1 MYVLDSSPGLGT
13 GPGSPFYGGTGE
25 VPDGMFPSSFQPN
38 GGVPPGYPDTGSI
51 GYPFDTND
59 HELTGIN
66 SNGGESP
73 VYPDT
78 GLIGYPMDN
87 TDDLTGVNSNFPPA
101 GGNFDPSSFN
111 SNIHNSNLPIS
122 NGNTGGISSESFGNA
137 DFSKYNDTNVVYS
150 VHSYEGGSV
159 NTLDIVGKLLRPE
172 FGYSFYLAWVA
183 FALGLLATVLAG
195 IGFNSILKEKK
206 NGQIPLEKVWA
217 TRCNREKRS
226 ESS

>member
-1 MYVLDSSPGLGT
+1 MLWVSISKIICFYVAGLLWAA
-13 GPGSPFYGGTGE
+13 GGVAYVIPQSKYISNPLSYVFE
-25 VPDGMFPSSFQPN
+25 IFRAVGMFGLFQSSFQPN

-51 GYPFDTND
+51 GYTFDIND
-59 HELTGIN
+59 YELSGIY
-66 SNGGESP
+66 SNDSVSP

-137 DFSKYNDTNVVYS
+137 DFSNYNNTNMVYTVLEIIS
-150 VHSYEGGSV
+150 
-159 NTLDIVGKLLRPE
+159 KLLRPE

-206 NGQIPLEKVWA
+206 NGQIPSEKV
-217 TRCNREKRS
+217 
-226 ESS
+226 